1 MPIQRKGMRALQ
13 IWCQRVTSEYAC
25 VDVTDLTSSFRDGLA
40 FVAIIHHFR
49 PDLID
54 SPDKLDP
61 KDVVGNNALAY
72 RVAEEKLD
80 VPSLLDPEDMADCDE
95 DEGPDK
101 FSVVTYVSQFYHLFK
116 DSDDSRMSP
125 GPPKRFTSESS
136 SLSEHDSLLSTTSS
150 GSSTGSEAATPLG
163 TPTIARSATGTP
175 TTIRA
180 TPKSNNAVFN
190 QAELIAKYGEEIF
203 SRSSPAKSPVPPPA
217 TSSPIV
223 EKKEIVTG
231 KVGALC
237 SQLESKAKIRS

>member
-13 IWCQRVTSEYAC
+13 IWCQRVTSGYAC
-25 VDVTDLTSSFRDGLA
+25 VDVTDLTASFRDGLA

-95 DEGPDK
+95 DDGPDK

-125 GPPKRFTSESS
+125 GPAKRFTSESS
-136 SLSEHDSLLSTTSS
+136 TSENDSLLSTTSS
-150 GSSTGSEAATPLG
+150 GSSGSEAATPLG
-163 TPTIARSATGTP
+163 TPTINRSATGTP
-175 TTIRA
+175 TTIRS
-180 TPKSNNAVFN
+180 PKNNAVFN

-203 SRSSPAKSPVPPPA
+203 SRSSPTA
-217 TSSPIV
+217 PITV
-223 EKKEIVTG
+223 EKKKDANVG

-237 SQLESKAKIRS
+237 SQLESKAKIRA